1 MKKIL
6 LILLCV
12 MSMFVVGCQRK
23 EKVVNL
29 KEASGESDTKIS
41 GENDLID
48 SSDIFSGDENSIDN
62 DENEST
68 YDRLQYYDAYIF
80 PNSAT
85 QKIEKDE
92 LKNLHLNELEKAKNE
107 IFARHGHDFSSKS
120 LKEYFTGKS
129 WYKAVPG
136 KKVTVSELNK
146 IEQANVEL
154 IDKEIV
160 MRKDVNRNIK
170 LNRISIFDMPDYF
183 EIRLDGVDIGIRI
196 GERIS
201 TITNLKN
208 GNSVEKNTDNV
219 WYLDTFED
227 KYLMLVG
234 GPADEYSHIE
244 ILDTNLI
251 QKISALIYGD
261 MYKVVND
268 KIELSHYQWVLPE
281 EISKDDPHYPL
292 TPMYRVDYEIVKD
305 GNEFKLNKIKEDRND
320 IKYTAG
326 SY

>member
-1 MKKIL
+1 MNKIL
-6 LILLCV
+6 SFLLCV
-12 MSMFVVGCQRK
+12 MCVFTVGCQRK
-23 EKVVNL
+23 EEVVDL

-41 GENDLID
+41 GENNLID

-62 DENEST
+62 DENESE
-68 YDRLQYYDAYIF
+68 YNRLEYYDAYIF

-120 LKEYFTGKS
+120 LKEYFIGKS

-160 MRKDVNRNIK
+160 MRKDVNRYIK
-170 LNRISIFDMPDYF
+170 LNRTSIDDMPDYF
-183 EIRLDGVDIGIRI
+183 EIRLAGVDIGIRI
-196 GERIS
+196 GERTS

-208 GNSVEKNTDNV
+208 GNSVEKDFCI
-219 WYLDTFED
+219 LDTFED
-227 KYLMLVG
+227 RYLMIVG
-234 GPADEYSHIE
+234 GPSEDCNMLE
-244 ILDTNLI
+244 ILDTDLI
-251 QKISALIYGD
+251 SKVSAPIYDD
-261 MYKVVND
+261 MYKVIND
-268 KIELSHYQWVLPE
+268 KIELSHYQWVPHE
-281 EISKDDPHYPL
+281 EISEDDPHRPL